1 MTTRKLTYTA
11 FFIAL
16 GIILPQAF
24 HMVGGP
30 GAGSIFL
37 PIHLPVLIGAMI
49 LGPISGM
56 LIAAATILVGV
67 ILGMPPMPIAIFMF
81 FEMMVYGFVA
91 GYMVYSKKLNVYV
104 SLVVAMVLGRV
115 VELGTINLA
124 LRLFE
129 VKLPPIF
136 GNVAMFAAGLPGMVI
151 QLVLVPILVLA
162 LTRFAKKD
170 EVLSYD

>member
-30 GAGSIFL
+30 GAGSIFFL

-56 LIAAATILVGV
+56 LIAAATILVG
-67 ILGMPPMPIAIFMF
+67 
-81 FEMMVYGFVA
+81 
-91 GYMVYSKKLNVYV
+91 
-104 SLVVAMVLGRV
+104 
-115 VELGTINLA
+115 
-124 LRLFE
+124 LFLE
-129 VKLPPIF
+129 CHLC
-136 GNVAMFAAGLPGMVI
+136 L
-151 QLVLVPILVLA
+151 
-162 LTRFAKKD
+162 
-170 EVLSYD
+170 

>member
-37 PIHLPVLIGAMI
+37 PIHLPVLIGGAMI

-56 LIAAATILVGV
+56 LIAAATILVG
-67 ILGMPPMPIAIFMF
+67 
-81 FEMMVYGFVA
+81 
-91 GYMVYSKKLNVYV
+91 GYSWNATYAYSYLYV
-104 SLVVAMVLGRV
+104 L
-115 VELGTINLA
+115 
-124 LRLFE
+124 
-129 VKLPPIF
+129 
-136 GNVAMFAAGLPGMVI
+136 
-151 QLVLVPILVLA
+151 
-162 LTRFAKKD
+162 
-170 EVLSYD
+170 